1 MASGRLLACND
12 VLRDIVAELE
22 SCIPQRSKILQ
33 TGLRGLKL
41 FLKDP
46 SRRRKLTRLAK
57 CTDDLQLSL
66 LALSLYPSYH
76 CRPADRR
83 ESTAY
88 ESEESRLERTAM
100 KQERDLQ
107 AEERLAAHAER
118 IAQGK
123 AREDSKRSE
132 ADRRRDESSSIKP

>member
-76 CRPADRR
+76 CHRR
-83 ESTAY
+83 ELTAY

-132 ADRRRDESSSIKP
+132 ADSRRDESSSIKP